1 MPTDNIPD
9 FRVQLLNPTIA
20 LDPFRQAVYAAF
32 IRKEVWLE
40 HFRFDLEWNTLAA
53 SAVGAIATV
62 TIDPGIDYIL
72 LSQNLVAYTAAD
84 TIEVDPDYVLEMQER
99 AGNTNWS
106 DTTVHVGNVTG
117 GTRAGVTGELDFPR
131 YIRGNNT
138 LQAKLTNRS
147 TTAAKVNMDLGGI
160 RVTYREDATRQRLFG
175 VV

>member
-1 MPTDNIPD
+1 MQHETAPEL
-9 FRVQLLNPTIA
+9 RVQLLNPTIA
-20 LDPFRQAVYAAF
+20 LDPFRQAVYSAF
-32 IRKEVWLE
+32 LRKEVWLE

-53 SAVGAIATV
+53 SAVGQIATV

-72 LSQNLVAYTAAD
+72 LSQNLVAYSSAGTVVAS
-84 TIEVDPDYVLEMQER
+84 PDYVLLMQER

-117 GTRAGVTGELDFPR
+117 GTREGVSGQLDFPR

-138 LQAKLTNRS
+138 LQCKITNRT
-147 TTAAKVNMDLGGI
+147 TTAAVVNMDLGGI

-175 VV
+175 IV